1 MFQKLPKMLQNS
13 GDFLFSCLW
22 RDLAKSLVTQKKFNA
37 LIIRNCQSF
46 WCYLYSSVHY
56 SCVYKTVLCNA
67 HLSNTQLCTILK
79 CAKPRYLQ
87 YLYVQYSVACNIR
100 LCSTQLNAILS
111 SVFEFITA
119 GNRGCPRHNLRPPL
133 DDGCIEP
140 SDFSCHWPWWWWG
153 WYGNYIQQAV
163 TSTSMV
169 SSWAQHQQINFTL
182 VATCI
187 KSQQKIAPGALQQLD
202 NCF

>member
-1 MFQKLPKMLQNS
+1 MYPSPGRILGNFRPFFVASDGSEISALFPGKRAENS
-13 GDFLFSCLW
+13 FSAWAEGGGRRAVFTRGL
-22 RDLAKSLVTQKKFNA
+22 K
-37 LIIRNCQSF
+37 NCQSF

-67 HLSNTQLCTILK
+67 HLSNTQLCAIFK

-140 SDFSCHWPWWWWG
+140 SDFSCH
-153 WYGNYIQQAV
+153 
-163 TSTSMV
+163 
-169 SSWAQHQQINFTL
+169 
-182 VATCI
+182 
-187 KSQQKIAPGALQQLD
+187 
-202 NCF
+202 